1 MSRALVTCCA
11 QRRKRATSSGKMRN
25 RSISDIG
32 YSQLKASEAAPP
44 AAPDLSGILAL
55 RSKMEDFLEE
65 EEDSPAG
72 ITALPPA
79 SAAEPAGCWLEDD
92 EVDDDVGPWLL
103 PPPLLALLAPPAAAE
118 DDDPPLPVVEG
129 SGSCRMLL
137 VTGKQRKKPVKEDA
151 GQFIFSSRISR
162 FRMTRVF
169 ESAERG

>member
-1 MSRALVTCCA
+1 M
-11 QRRKRATSSGKMRN
+11 
-25 RSISDIG
+25 
-32 YSQLKASEAAPP
+32 KASEAAPP

-72 ITALPPA
+72 ITALPPT

-118 DDDPPLPVVEG
+118 DDDDPPLPVVEG

-137 VTGKQRKKPVKEDA
+137 VTGKQRKKPVKHVE
-151 GQFIFSSRISR
+151 FFSSRFSQ
-162 FRMTRVF
+162 FRMARVGRAGIMLSQKPKF
-169 ESAERG
+169 VSFLLSLFAQ